1 VGAGLA
7 SYESITPAPIDTL
20 LMEPAAAA
28 GLVRTLPLDC
38 GWSDVGNW
46 SELRAYLVANGAA
59 DAKGRITI
67 TTPNG
72 KEVIMDAKGAAEIRS
87 RGSVIRMNLLQM
99 SDAEI
104 RAAAA
109 AERGDR

>member
-1 VGAGLA
+1 
-7 SYESITPAPIDTL
+7 
-20 LMEPAAAA
+20 MEPAAAA

-46 SELRAYLVANGAA
+46 RELRAYLLANGAA
-59 DAKGRITI
+59 DPSGSITI
-67 TTPNG
+67 TTPSG
-72 KEVIMDAKGAAEIRS
+72 KEVIIDASGAAQIMRG
-87 RGSVIRMNLLQM
+87 GSVIRMNLVDA

-109 AERGDR
+109 AERGER

>member
-1 VGAGLA
+1 VRAGLA
-7 SYESITPAPIDTL
+7 SYETITPAPIDTL

-46 SELRAYLVANGAA
+46 RELRAYLVANGAA
-59 DAKGRITI
+59 DENGRITI
-67 TTPNG
+67 TTPSG
-72 KEVIMDAKGAAEIRS
+72 KEVIMDATGAAEIRS
-87 RGSVIRMNLLQM
+87 GGSVIRMNLVEM

-109 AERGDR
+109 AERS